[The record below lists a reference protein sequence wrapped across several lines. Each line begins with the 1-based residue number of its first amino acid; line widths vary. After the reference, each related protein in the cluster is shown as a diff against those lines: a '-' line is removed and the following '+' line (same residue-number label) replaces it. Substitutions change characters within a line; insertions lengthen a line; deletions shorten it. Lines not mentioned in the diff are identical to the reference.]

1 MNHALLVAPILVPLC
16 SLLLAIILRR
26 NLLAVRVLSLS
37 GAALLAAVGLVLVL
51 SLIHICRFRAISTCA
66 SRR

>member
-37 GAALLAAVGLVLVL
+37 GEMC
-51 SLIHICRFRAISTCA
+51 IRDRASA
-66 SRR
+66 DRG

>member
-37 GAALLAAVGLVLVL
+37 GAALLAA
-51 SLIHICRFRAISTCA
+51 
-66 SRR
+66 